1 MAALRQPK
9 VAQGRY
15 AGIYGMQKPEI
26 RNLAR
31 RIIPRQAAIL
41 PAACKRGAFLFQ
53 DLEKSSY
60 KQHQALARIDLQA
73 RRNIVGVNPEMAP
86 AISDNSGD
94 RKPDHPV
101 LLFGVEH
108 QAYVFARHT
117 NIAFIAPAIF
127 VREGTG
133 DGLVPNMV
141 HRFFGEITVEAIG
154 LL

>member
-1 MAALRQPK
+1 CIARRPGAKAPENSLRDGCASTAK
-9 VAQGRY
+9 GGAR
-15 AGIYGMQKPEI
+15 AIC
-26 RNLAR
+26 RNLRHAKAR
-31 RIIPRQAAIL
+31 NSQSRAANN
-41 PAACKRGAFLFQ
+41 PAPGGHLACR
-53 DLEKSSY
+53 
-60 KQHQALARIDLQA
+60 LQA

-141 HRFFGEITVEAIG
+141 HRFFGEITVEAI
-154 LL
+154 